1 VIFSTLQAGAFNGLE
16 LAINTALKYD
26 PATLRELSTL
36 EGQVLLVDCTS
47 PALRLAIQTSQ
58 QQIILHSNWEDKA
71 AVTLQGT
78 MIALAK
84 MAANASD
91 TSSFSGSGVQ
101 LSGNLETL
109 HKLHKILSQLDIDWE
124 AALADII
131 GDVPAHMIGL
141 ALRKSADIA
150 QQNKQRITTA
160 LTEVAQEELQIVPSR
175 NGFEQFKKEV
185 RSMASDT
192 DRLMAKANLLGQ
204 QIDQMLNGKPKP

>member
-1 VIFSTLQAGAFNGLE
+1 VIFSTLQAGALSGLE
-16 LAINTALKYD
+16 LAINSALKYD

-47 PALRLAIQTSQ
+47 PAMRIAIQISQ
-58 QQIILHSNWEDKA
+58 QQITLHSGWEDEA
-71 AVTLQGT
+71 AITLQGSL
-78 MIALAK
+78 IALAK
-84 MAANASD
+84 MAANAFD
-91 TSSFSGSGVQ
+91 TSSFAGTGVQ

-124 AALADII
+124 GALADII
-131 GDVPAHMIGL
+131 GDIPAYMIGS

-150 QQNKQRITTA
+150 KQNKQRVTSA

-185 RSMASDT
+185 REMASDT
-192 DRLMAKANLLGQ
+192 DRLMARTNLLRQ
-204 QIDQMLNGKPKP
+204 QIDQMLNGQTKP

>member
-1 VIFSTLQAGAFNGLE
+1 MIFSTLQAGALSGLE
-16 LAINTALKYD
+16 LAINSALKYD

-47 PALRLAIQTSQ
+47 PAMRIAIQTSQ
-58 QQIILHSNWEDKA
+58 QQITLYSGWEDEA
-71 AVTLQGT
+71 AVTLQGSL
-78 MIALAK
+78 IALAK

-91 TSSFSGSGVQ
+91 TSSFAGTGVQ

-124 AALADII
+124 GALADII
-131 GDVPAHMIGL
+131 GNIPAYMIGS

-150 QQNKQRITTA
+150 KQNKQRVTSA

-185 RSMASDT
+185 REMASDT
-192 DRLMAKANLLGQ
+192 DRLMARANLLRQ
-204 QIDQMLNGKPKP
+204 QIDQMLNGQTKP

>member
-1 VIFSTLQAGAFNGLE
+1 MIFSTLQAGALSGLE
-16 LAINTALKYD
+16 LAINSALKYD

-47 PALRLAIQTSQ
+47 PAMRIAVQTSQ
-58 QQIILHSNWEDKA
+58 QQITLYSGWEDEA
-71 AVTLQGT
+71 AVTLQGSLV
-78 MIALAK
+78 ALAK
-84 MAANASD
+84 MTANASD
-91 TSSFSGSGVQ
+91 TSSFAGTGVQ

-124 AALADII
+124 GALADII
-131 GDVPAHMIGL
+131 GDIPAYMIGS

-150 QQNKQRITTA
+150 KQNKQRVTSA

-185 RSMASDT
+185 REMASDT
-192 DRLMAKANLLGQ
+192 DRLMARTNLLRQ
-204 QIDQMLNGKPKP
+204 QIDQMLNGQTKP

>member
-47 PALRLAIQTSQ
+47 PALRLAIQTSH
-58 QQIILHSNWEDKA
+58 QQIILHSNWEDEA
-71 AVTLQGT
+71 AVTLQGSL
-78 MIALAK
+78 IALAK

-91 TSSFSGSGVQ
+91 TSSFAGSGVQ
-101 LSGNLETL
+101 LSGDLETL

-185 RSMASDT
+185 RGMASDT
-192 DRLMAKANLLGQ
+192 DRLIAKANLLSQ

>member
-1 VIFSTLQAGAFNGLE
+1 MIFSTLQAGALSGLE
-16 LAINTALKYD
+16 LAINSALKYD

-36 EGQVLLVDCTS
+36 EGQVLLLDCTS
-47 PALRLAIQTSQ
+47 PAMRIAVQISQ
-58 QQIILHSNWEDKA
+58 QQITLYSGWEDEA
-71 AVTLQGT
+71 AITLQGSL
-78 MIALAK
+78 IALAK

-91 TSSFSGSGVQ
+91 TSSFAGTGVQ

-124 AALADII
+124 GALADII
-131 GDVPAHMIGL
+131 GDIPAYMIGS

-150 QQNKQRITTA
+150 KQNKQRVTSA

-185 RSMASDT
+185 REMASDT
-192 DRLMAKANLLGQ
+192 DRLMARTNLLRQ
-204 QIDQMLNGKPKP
+204 QIDQMLNGQTKP

>member
-1 VIFSTLQAGAFNGLE
+1 VIFSTLQAGALSGLE
-16 LAINTALKYD
+16 LAINSALKYD

-47 PALRLAIQTSQ
+47 PAMRIAIQISQ
-58 QQIILHSNWEDKA
+58 QQITLHSGWEDEA
-71 AVTLQGT
+71 AITLQGSL
-78 MIALAK
+78 IALAK

-91 TSSFSGSGVQ
+91 TSSFAGTGVQ

-124 AALADII
+124 GALADII
-131 GDVPAHMIGL
+131 GDIPAYMIGS

-150 QQNKQRITTA
+150 KQNKQRVTSA

-185 RSMASDT
+185 REMASDT
-192 DRLMAKANLLGQ
+192 DRLMARANLLRQ
-204 QIDQMLNGKPKP
+204 QIDQMLNGQTKP

>member
-1 VIFSTLQAGAFNGLE
+1 MIFSTLQAGALSGLE
-16 LAINTALKYD
+16 LAINSALKYD

-47 PALRLAIQTSQ
+47 PAMRIAIQISQ
-58 QQIILHSNWEDKA
+58 QQITLHSGWEDEA
-71 AVTLQGT
+71 AITLQGSL
-78 MIALAK
+78 IALAK

-91 TSSFSGSGVQ
+91 TSSFAGTGVQ

-124 AALADII
+124 GALADII
-131 GDVPAHMIGL
+131 GDVPAYMIGS

-150 QQNKQRITTA
+150 KQNKQRVTSA

-185 RSMASDT
+185 REMASDT
-192 DRLMAKANLLGQ
+192 DRLMARANLLRQ
-204 QIDQMLNGKPKP
+204 QIDQMLNGQTKP

>member
-1 VIFSTLQAGAFNGLE
+1 MIFSTLQAGALSGLE
-16 LAINTALKYD
+16 LAINSALKYD

-47 PALRLAIQTSQ
+47 PAMRIAVQISQ
-58 QQIILHSNWEDKA
+58 QQITLYSGWEDEA
-71 AVTLQGT
+71 AVTLQGSLV
-78 MIALAK
+78 ALAK
-84 MAANASD
+84 MTANASD
-91 TSSFSGSGVQ
+91 TSSFAGTGVQ

-124 AALADII
+124 GALADII
-131 GDVPAHMIGL
+131 GNIPAYMIGS

-150 QQNKQRITTA
+150 KQNKQRVTSA

-185 RSMASDT
+185 REMASDT
-192 DRLMAKANLLGQ
+192 DRLMARTNLLRQ
-204 QIDQMLNGKPKP
+204 QIDQMLNGQTKP

>member
-1 VIFSTLQAGAFNGLE
+1 MIFSTLQAGALSGLE
-16 LAINTALKYD
+16 LAINSALKYD

-47 PALRLAIQTSQ
+47 PAMRIAIQISQ
-58 QQIILHSNWEDKA
+58 QQITLHSGWEDEA
-71 AVTLQGT
+71 AITLQGSL
-78 MIALAK
+78 IALAK

-91 TSSFSGSGVQ
+91 TSSFAGTGVQ

-124 AALADII
+124 GALADII
-131 GDVPAHMIGL
+131 GDVPAYMIGS

-150 QQNKQRITTA
+150 KQNKQRVTSA

-185 RSMASDT
+185 REMASDT
-192 DRLMAKANLLGQ
+192 DRLMARTNLLRQ
-204 QIDQMLNGKPKP
+204 QIDQMLNGQTKP

>member
-1 VIFSTLQAGAFNGLE
+1 MIFSTLQVGALSGLE
-16 LAINTALKYD
+16 LAINSALKYD

-47 PALRLAIQTSQ
+47 PAMRIAIQTSQ
-58 QQIILHSNWEDKA
+58 QQITLYSGWEDEA
-71 AVTLQGT
+71 AVTLQGSL
-78 MIALAK
+78 IALAK

-91 TSSFSGSGVQ
+91 TSSFADTGVQ

-109 HKLHKILSQLDIDWE
+109 HKLYKILSQLDIDWE
-124 AALADII
+124 GALADII
-131 GDVPAHMIGL
+131 GDVPAHMIGS

-150 QQNKQRITTA
+150 KQNKQRVASA

-185 RSMASDT
+185 REMASDT
-192 DRLMAKANLLGQ
+192 DRLMAKANLLRQ
-204 QIDQMLNGKPKP
+204 QIDQMLNGQTKP

>member
-1 VIFSTLQAGAFNGLE
+1 MIFSTLQAGALSGLE
-16 LAINTALKYD
+16 LAINSALKYD

-47 PALRLAIQTSQ
+47 PAMRIAVQTSQ
-58 QQIILHSNWEDKA
+58 QQITLYSGWEDEA
-71 AVTLQGT
+71 AVTLQGSLV
-78 MIALAK
+78 ALAK
-84 MAANASD
+84 MTANASD
-91 TSSFSGSGVQ
+91 TSSFAGTGVQ

-124 AALADII
+124 GALADII
-131 GDVPAHMIGL
+131 GNIPAYMIGS

-150 QQNKQRITTA
+150 KQNKQRVTSA

-185 RSMASDT
+185 REMASDT
-192 DRLMAKANLLGQ
+192 DRLMARTNLLRQ
-204 QIDQMLNGKPKP
+204 QIDQMLNGQTKP

>member
-1 VIFSTLQAGAFNGLE
+1 MIFSTLQAGALSGLE
-16 LAINTALKYD
+16 LAINSALKYD

-36 EGQVLLVDCTS
+36 EEQVLLVDCTS
-47 PALRLAIQTSQ
+47 PAMRIAIQTSQ
-58 QQIILHSNWEDKA
+58 QQITLYSGWEDEA
-71 AVTLQGT
+71 AVTLQGSL
-78 MIALAK
+78 IALAK

-91 TSSFSGSGVQ
+91 TSSFAGTGVQ

-124 AALADII
+124 GALADII
-131 GDVPAHMIGL
+131 GDVPAYMIGS

-150 QQNKQRITTA
+150 KQNKQRVTSA

-185 RSMASDT
+185 REMASDT
-192 DRLMAKANLLGQ
+192 DRLMARANLLRQ
-204 QIDQMLNGKPKP
+204 QIDQMLNGQTKP

>member
-1 VIFSTLQAGAFNGLE
+1 MIFSTLQAGALSGLE
-16 LAINTALKYD
+16 LAINSALKYD

-47 PALRLAIQTSQ
+47 PAMRIVIQISQ
-58 QQIILHSNWEDKA
+58 QQITLHSGWEDEA
-71 AVTLQGT
+71 AITLQGSL
-78 MIALAK
+78 IALAK

-91 TSSFSGSGVQ
+91 TSSFAGTGVQ

-124 AALADII
+124 GALADII
-131 GDVPAHMIGL
+131 GDIPAYMIGS
-141 ALRKSADIA
+141 ALRKSTDIA
-150 QQNKQRITTA
+150 KQNKQRVTSA

-185 RSMASDT
+185 REMASDT
-192 DRLMAKANLLGQ
+192 DRLMARANLLRQ
-204 QIDQMLNGKPKP
+204 QIDQMLNGQTKP

>member
-1 VIFSTLQAGAFNGLE
+1 MIFSTLQAGALSGLE
-16 LAINTALKYD
+16 LAINSALKYD

-47 PALRLAIQTSQ
+47 PAMRIAVQISQ
-58 QQIILHSNWEDKA
+58 QQITLYSGWEDEA
-71 AVTLQGT
+71 AVTLQGSLV
-78 MIALAK
+78 ALAK
-84 MAANASD
+84 MTANASD
-91 TSSFSGSGVQ
+91 TSSFAGTGVQ

-124 AALADII
+124 GALADII
-131 GDVPAHMIGL
+131 GNIPAYMIGS

-150 QQNKQRITTA
+150 KQNKQRVTSA

-185 RSMASDT
+185 REMASDT
-192 DRLMAKANLLGQ
+192 DRLMARANLLRQ
-204 QIDQMLNGKPKP
+204 QIDQMLNGQTKP

>member
-1 VIFSTLQAGAFNGLE
+1 MIFSTLQAGALSGLE
-16 LAINTALKYD
+16 LAINSALKYD

-47 PALRLAIQTSQ
+47 PAMRIAIQISQ
-58 QQIILHSNWEDKA
+58 QQITLHSGWEDEA
-71 AVTLQGT
+71 AITLQGSL
-78 MIALAK
+78 IALAK

-91 TSSFSGSGVQ
+91 TSSFAGTGVQ

-109 HKLHKILSQLDIDWE
+109 HKLHKILSQLDINWE
-124 AALADII
+124 GALADII
-131 GDVPAHMIGL
+131 GDIPAYMVGS

-150 QQNKQRITTA
+150 KQNKQRVTSA

-185 RSMASDT
+185 REMASDT
-192 DRLMAKANLLGQ
+192 DRLMARANLLRQ
-204 QIDQMLNGKPKP
+204 QIDQMLNGQTKP

>member
-1 VIFSTLQAGAFNGLE
+1 VIFSKLQAGALSGLE
-16 LAINTALKYD
+16 LAINSALKYD

-47 PALRLAIQTSQ
+47 PAMRIAIQTSQ
-58 QQIILHSNWEDKA
+58 QQITLYSGWEDEA
-71 AVTLQGT
+71 AVTLQGSL
-78 MIALAK
+78 IALAK
-84 MAANASD
+84 MAANASE
-91 TSSFSGSGVQ
+91 TSSFAGTGVQ

-124 AALADII
+124 GALADII
-131 GDVPAHMIGL
+131 GDVPAYMIGS

-150 QQNKQRITTA
+150 KQNKQRVASA

-185 RSMASDT
+185 REMASDT
-192 DRLMAKANLLGQ
+192 DRLMARANLLRQ
-204 QIDQMLNGKPKP
+204 QIDQMLSGQPKP

>member
-1 VIFSTLQAGAFNGLE
+1 MIFSTLQAGALSGLE
-16 LAINTALKYD
+16 LAINSALKYD

-47 PALRLAIQTSQ
+47 PAMRIAIQISQ
-58 QQIILHSNWEDKA
+58 QQITLHSGWEDEA
-71 AVTLQGT
+71 AITLQGSL
-78 MIALAK
+78 IALAK

-91 TSSFSGSGVQ
+91 TSSFAGTGVQ

-124 AALADII
+124 GALADII
-131 GDVPAHMIGL
+131 GDIPAYMIGS

-150 QQNKQRITTA
+150 KQNKQRVTSA

-185 RSMASDT
+185 REMASDT
-192 DRLMAKANLLGQ
+192 DRLMARANLLRQ
-204 QIDQMLNGKPKP
+204 QIDQMLNGQTKP

>member
-1 VIFSTLQAGAFNGLE
+1 VIFSTLQAGALSGLE
-16 LAINTALKYD
+16 LAINSALKYD

-47 PALRLAIQTSQ
+47 PAMRIAVQTSQ
-58 QQIILHSNWEDKA
+58 QQITLYSGWEDEA
-71 AVTLQGT
+71 AVTLKGSLV
-78 MIALAK
+78 ALAK
-84 MAANASD
+84 MTANASD
-91 TSSFSGSGVQ
+91 TSSFAGTGVQ

-124 AALADII
+124 GALADII
-131 GDVPAHMIGL
+131 GDVPAYMIGS

-150 QQNKQRITTA
+150 KQNKQRVTSA

-185 RSMASDT
+185 REMASDT
-192 DRLMAKANLLGQ
+192 DRLMARANLLRQ
-204 QIDQMLNGKPKP
+204 QIDQMLNGQTKP

>member
-1 VIFSTLQAGAFNGLE
+1 MIFSTLQAGAFNGLE

-47 PALRLAIQTSQ
+47 PTLRLAIQTSQ
-58 QQIILHSNWEDKA
+58 QQIILHSNWEDEA

-84 MAANASD
+84 MAANASN
-91 TSSFSGSGVQ
+91 TSSFAGSGVQ
-101 LSGNLETL
+101 LSGDLETL

-185 RSMASDT
+185 RGMASDT
-192 DRLMAKANLLGQ
+192 DRLMAKANLLNQ
-204 QIDQMLNGKPKP
+204 QINQMLNGKPKS

>member
-1 VIFSTLQAGAFNGLE
+1 VIFSTLQAGALSGLE
-16 LAINTALKYD
+16 LAINSALKYD

-47 PALRLAIQTSQ
+47 PAMRIAIQTSQ
-58 QQIILHSNWEDKA
+58 QQITLHSGWEDEA
-71 AVTLQGT
+71 AITLQGSL
-78 MIALAK
+78 IALSK

-91 TSSFSGSGVQ
+91 TSSFAGTGVQ

-124 AALADII
+124 GALADII
-131 GDVPAHMIGL
+131 GDVPAYMIGS

-150 QQNKQRITTA
+150 KQNKQRVTSA
-160 LTEVAQEELQIVPSR
+160 LTEAAQEELQIVPSR

-185 RSMASDT
+185 REMASDT
-192 DRLMAKANLLGQ
+192 DRLMARANLLRQ
-204 QIDQMLNGKPKP
+204 QIDQMLNGQTKP

>member
-1 VIFSTLQAGAFNGLE
+1 MIFSTLQAGALSGLE
-16 LAINTALKYD
+16 LAINSALKYD

-47 PALRLAIQTSQ
+47 PAMQIAIQISQ
-58 QQIILHSNWEDKA
+58 QQITLHSGWEDEA
-71 AVTLQGT
+71 AITLQGSL
-78 MIALAK
+78 IALAK

-91 TSSFSGSGVQ
+91 TSSFAGTGVQ

-124 AALADII
+124 GALADII
-131 GDVPAHMIGL
+131 GDVPAYMIGS

-150 QQNKQRITTA
+150 KQNKQRVTSA

-185 RSMASDT
+185 REMASDT
-192 DRLMAKANLLGQ
+192 DRLMARANLLRQ
-204 QIDQMLNGKPKP
+204 QIDQMLNGQTKP

>member
-1 VIFSTLQAGAFNGLE
+1 MIFSTLQAGALSGLE
-16 LAINTALKYD
+16 LAINSALKYD

-47 PALRLAIQTSQ
+47 PAMRIAVQISQ
-58 QQIILHSNWEDKA
+58 QQITLYSGWEDEA
-71 AVTLQGT
+71 AVTLQGSLV
-78 MIALAK
+78 ALAK
-84 MAANASD
+84 MTANASD
-91 TSSFSGSGVQ
+91 TSSFAGTGVQ

-124 AALADII
+124 GALADII
-131 GDVPAHMIGL
+131 GDIPAYMLGS

-150 QQNKQRITTA
+150 KQYKQRVTSA

-185 RSMASDT
+185 REMASDT
-192 DRLMAKANLLGQ
+192 DRLMARTNLLRQ
-204 QIDQMLNGKPKP
+204 QIDQMLNGQTKP